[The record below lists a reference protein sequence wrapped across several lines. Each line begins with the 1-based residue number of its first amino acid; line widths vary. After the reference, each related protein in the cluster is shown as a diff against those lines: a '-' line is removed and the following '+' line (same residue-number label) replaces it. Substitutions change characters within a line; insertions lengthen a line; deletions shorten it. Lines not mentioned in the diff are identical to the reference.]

1 MQRRRNAWGS
11 RAMAFEITPRRKER
25 SLKHVV
31 SDLGTDAG
39 LLVRQEI
46 ALAKAEVIEKL
57 AGAAKQA
64 AVFGAAGLLAYAGLL
79 VLFAALIL
87 GVIALGV
94 AAWLAALAVGFV
106 VLLGSF
112 LIVQRARH
120 HKRLS
125 R

>member
-1 MQRRRNAWGS
+1 
-11 RAMAFEITPRRKER
+11 MALEIRPSRKER

-31 SDLGTDAG
+31 SDLRTDAG

-46 ALAKAEVIEKL
+46 ALAKAEVKEKL
-57 AGAAKQA
+57 AGVAKQGA
-64 AVFGAAGLLAYAGLL
+64 MFGAAGLLAYAGLL

-87 GVIALGV
+87 GVVALGV

-120 HKRLS
+120 FHKTS